1 MIEVKRRCKKPVD
14 PRLLPRDVAAGA
26 RRRLGGA
33 KEVTR
38 EGSRSM
44 SSMLIGG
51 VRKMIG
57 GAGCVAQWQ

>member
-1 MIEVKRRCKKPVD
+1 MD

-44 SSMLIGG
+44 ASMLIGG